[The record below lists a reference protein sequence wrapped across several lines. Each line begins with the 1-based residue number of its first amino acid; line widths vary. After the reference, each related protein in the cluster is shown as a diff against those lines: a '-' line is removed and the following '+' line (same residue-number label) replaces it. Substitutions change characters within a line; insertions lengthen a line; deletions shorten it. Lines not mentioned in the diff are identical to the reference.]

1 MSNEKNKDDE
11 LLEKYKQLAENRED
25 YIDPSNF
32 VLPDINEMVAEDLM
46 SEIYQQYEDGDID
59 KDYESKEIIN
69 KAFYYEE
76 PYTTAPGYYAE
87 DGVFL
92 LRVNKWK
99 KGSDYNYLYALNK
112 WDGDTVDFNISDL
125 DCGNDPIIMSKHND
139 TSLTYA
145 NFEEYYRKMNGSDNV
160 QIRFV
165 GIDAME
171 IPHFEV
177 QPIRKDAKDKRVIEI
192 TYKEML
198 NMKNKKHNIIYEKC
212 PYIKSQATVHQY
224 KDDEKMKLLLISD
237 ENGIKTYSQIIDRFN
252 GEALYIQSVK
262 ASTGKEPTISKDYDY
277 YVIIGQEESEPN
289 KIEDGYKAQAL
300 VRKMMDNASEIMLM
314 LDANSLSVDRQITTY
329 SKTFN
334 SVYYLDDIIKYMK
347 DQWDVYYKDLKQ
359 TTYSYLPYG
368 MDTYKRSLG
377 VIYVE
382 YEGEWI
388 NLNKYVLANTKMT
401 LANPSFDSSPELQQL
416 SSGLSSTFKLWSYNK
431 NNIEWV
437 DSFDK
442 IASKSYEDRI
452 ELHRKATGIDF
463 TQYREC
469 TLFIG
474 DTLMLIPPTNIRNIS
489 QLSYERIPNMRSKG
503 TMAKNKGNVDHMLEL
518 TLYFYEDA
526 GINGISY
533 EYTTPSGEL
542 LTYKLDGLRSLLAQ
556 FKIAPFLPI
565 ENGYIN
571 DVLGIEAVALQNLNI
586 SNVDGIPRLLKVI
599 LTLREFNYRLYMPDM
614 PIADND
620 NEGSVAKM
628 QPLFAKAFNWELFR
642 YYYQRA
648 IMAGDNLALIE
659 ESKGFTDYSY
669 NLKYYSNKNA
679 VGPWMFCGPLSA
691 IGNISFYIPDENWLN
706 QALQVKKDRD
716 SYILSNL
723 ANVELSDRAKSYMSV
738 LSKLAD
744 DLKDLRTN
752 HNCPEF
758 YNALDELFSKVK
770 NKEIEVYLSVSSLSN
785 KQLKDEGITTSN
797 IDNTTSLGSLVLIK
811 NTKKNN
817 DLRQYFLLKIK
828 DALVN
833 KFNDVSYFKSMSI
846 DETIKKDTN
855 DIYTAIWTFNIHLNR
870 ESITD
875 EDWANIKEVLDTSD
889 ALNTSNVFKNDTIK
903 FSYQMSFPD
912 KKLLIS
918 DTKEDYYVNT
928 FIPVTTDDEEKL
940 SALQSY
946 LENSDTDNVDMTDGT
961 INDYN
966 QEIDF
971 YVKDYK
977 NPANMPFV
985 PYIEEVMCTA
995 FSGNTANNFTD
1006 IYIKAIEGKAPQY
1019 MGGQDIQLEFQLIT
1033 DDLTIVGALNNL
1045 PTLASAMA
1053 KKYRRILPA
1062 WPIKIRSDLTRILG
1076 VCEVLIDAI
1085 EIDTLEGYPG
1095 VYTISMRLTSVDR
1108 TQRQREALRRLD
1120 VAPNGGK
1127 ITYGAGSKLSIK
1139 SYFAIESVL
1148 SQAEL
1153 YPDLDIPSLDELAEK
1168 GFRFIKYSGKNRS
1181 YPDPDFYIIYN
1192 YPYTSLIIKK
1202 MVKDTLSKNLL
1213 NTEGDENTQS
1223 YNFTD
1228 IMGAKVTTKISALVG
1243 LTHVSDDN
1251 KQAKTY
1257 SDTLDDLEKSI
1268 RENLSNN
1275 TYLDQYQTEDVI
1287 NKAQMIATVNRLILA
1302 EVNEGWEVSPSWKA
1316 PLAGS
1321 NIDESIKESTKTN
1334 PNIFA
1339 DEIKKMRIKAINLID
1354 NILSKPIKYRENK
1367 LKDYFKKSY
1376 EGGAA
1381 VSTIITPYYKAI
1393 CEEAIGTIFGSDD
1406 GQELLKLLC
1415 HGEIDW
1421 TDLTDTE
1428 DPLIATKNTGKFNKK
1443 YFKSPKLPNYL
1454 VGFLFACGCALSAD
1468 KEYATKIDKKDW
1480 YPNHFVSINGSTID
1494 ISDTK
1499 YNGCV
1504 LPYCITEKIG
1514 GSPRVATTVKDAIN
1528 NGVIY
1533 GAWRISKYND
1543 PQTIV
1548 NMVERDKSS
1557 SIEYTKNNDSV
1568 YTSVNA
1574 GFIDPYYNKASKE
1587 TQKKYQKSIATNITS
1602 NAEAFTR
1609 QVLLMLRKLICE
1621 GLFFSE
1627 IDVLVTDYVDLYN
1640 AETTYDT
1647 TVSNALTDL
1656 GLSEATISS
1665 IMEAAKDSFDKS
1677 FCVRLIYP
1685 FIMALTECN
1694 NDIYRMI
1701 KNRDYNSL
1709 NALTGYVENG
1719 AGTTESRTRIV
1730 KFLAALSGIGLSLDS
1745 TNKKEATSV
1754 SQKIMNTLIKD
1765 VYIEAAND
1773 PRSYLVH
1780 SFYDMVVN
1788 DKRGRLVRAFPT
1800 YYVIFIDEGRKL
1812 GTWKL
1817 HDNFYNMN
1825 SISSINVVKSRKIAT
1840 DTCNIVMNNT
1850 FNSYT
1855 MEPDSTTTQQYTDIY
1870 GLKDVFDSIFS
1881 PKAYFDK
1888 EKAIRLRKNTPDT
1901 VVLQPGIR
1909 IHVRM
1914 GYSADGSKL
1923 PIVFNGKVAEIN
1935 VEEVAE
1941 IIAQGDGHELMNPL
1955 NAFGEIE
1962 ATDLDV
1968 VQSTVTW
1975 FKDIRGAW
1983 SGGGQT
1989 PRDLL
1994 SKILTAKYGGAKKVV
2009 DKVTDGRWFNEN
2021 PFGIIHFGDPKFT
2034 DIFERGEV
2042 TQNLYEVADE
2052 TLLKGVNELSSDRVN
2067 SCKITPTIN
2076 VAIQDKTFWDLLHLC
2091 ANSGENYIGA
2101 IRDFGFRST
2110 VFLGRPNDYY
2120 AYAYELV
2127 DGKIVEKRKPFQQ
2140 FHYYDSYTDIIYNS
2154 IKASEN
2160 QIKTNAIGMW
2170 QASSKLWG
2178 RENATVGPIYLD
2190 MNIYPE
2196 YQKSMTVNTGLL
2208 GAGNGRIDV
2217 GLFTHFGEKLS
2228 TNANDD
2234 KVNKALVRRV
2244 TINTLRDSVKDMYQ
2258 GDLCILGDPSIKPYD
2273 RVYIHDTYED
2283 MMGMFEV
2290 EAVIHNMSSET
2301 GFTTSI
2307 MPDVIARHQDSYE
2320 IATQSLL
2327 GTVASVL
2334 TLGVAVPI
2342 LDKLWGAAV
2351 HGKLVTLIAKSEKVF
2366 GATRKLSDIANNLYS
2381 ATGMKDFLT
2390 DHPTAKAVFS
2400 KFNVLPSIDQSHL
2413 QRMANSFDYLSSVT
2427 KANLVDSN
2435 GKILYNKFD
2444 DIAKALSN
2452 FNEIDMDKYE
2462 ELLKTAYNSN
2472 YGATKA
2478 TYSLNNLENSI
2489 ATAKDSYKQLTDL
2502 IDVSNFDAKGL
2513 ASDISKIKVD
2523 NITLNNATSKEV
2535 SKILDN
2541 WTKGQVSTDK
2551 AELIDQISK
2560 VLSDDEVAKAL
2571 KEGKLSTN
2579 KADDFIKSFST
2590 LFDDID
2596 DNGKTVTRFANALN
2610 SLKCGDKLDDL
2621 VSVFKGALRSNVIGL
2636 LIDIAIETMITIFV
2650 RNTKALFTDFL
2661 QDIQA
2666 IDVYPIYKYN
2676 KPLIAGMNGHKGSVY
2691 GWPVKEGYD
2700 SIQGMVIEFTDWFK
2714 KIDGNAPIADW
2725 ILGLFVDNN
2734 ILSQLT
2740 EEWKDKLNIETSD
2753 NLTQE
2758 ELTQQTYGDI
2768 SAAYSATNNVGYSYM
2783 TIPRISKTQ
2792 LDDANSATLVKQYQ
2806 IKASTMS
2813 AIGLNDKVLALTSL
2827 NRSSILKKAS
2837 INKRF
2842 STAHAE
2848 KYDAIVNVQFE
2859 SGVEAIPVK
2868 IGNNTNVYDMPLVQE
2883 ELVYLLEQII
2893 SDDALSKAKL
2903 QLTSG
2908 VRINDNKGWNS
2919 TGYVMT
2925 IKMLKGSMDDLK
2937 SVLDKLKDKTNI
2949 INTDGFFDYSLNN
2962 KKAVIIVYPR
2972 QIISD

>member
-1 MSNEKNKDDE
+1 MSNKKNDE

-32 VLPDINEMVAEDLM
+32 ILPDINEMVAEDLM

-76 PYTTAPGYYAE
+76 PYSTAPGYYAE

-99 KGSDYNYLYALNK
+99 KGSNYDYLYALNK
-112 WDGDTVDFNISDL
+112 WDGDTVDFNVSDL
-125 DCGNDPIIMSKHND
+125 DCGNDPIVISKHNN

-145 NFEEYYRKMNGSDNV
+145 NFKEYYRKMNGSDNV

-171 IPHFEV
+171 IPHFEI

-289 KIEDGYKAQAL
+289 KIEDGYRAQAL
-300 VRKMMDNASEIMLM
+300 VRKMIDNASEIMLM
-314 LDANSLSVDRQITTY
+314 LDANSLSVDRQVTTY

-334 SVYYLDDIIKYMK
+334 SIYYLDDIIKYMK

-359 TTYSYLPYG
+359 TTYNYLPYG

-388 NLNKYVLANTKMT
+388 NLNKYVLANTEMT
-401 LANPSFDSSPELQQL
+401 LANPSFNSSPELQQL

-452 ELHRKATGIDF
+452 ELHRKAEVTGIDF

-533 EYTTPSGEL
+533 KYTTPSGEL

-614 PIADND
+614 PIAEND

-648 IMAGDNLALIE
+648 IIAGDDLALIE

-669 NLKYYSNKNA
+669 NLKYYSNKNT

-706 QALQVKKDRD
+706 QALQVKKNRD

-723 ANVELSDRAKSYMSV
+723 ANVELSDRAKSYMGV

-744 DLKDLRTN
+744 DLRDLRTN

-770 NKEIEVYLSVSSLSN
+770 NKEIEIYLSVSSLSN

-797 IDNTTSLGSLVLIK
+797 IDNTTSLGSLILIK
-811 NTKKNN
+811 NTKKNIHN
-817 DLRQYFLLKIK
+817 DLRQYFLSKIK

-855 DIYTAIWTFNIHLNR
+855 DIYIAIWTFNIHLNR

-875 EDWANIKEVLDTSD
+875 EDWANIKEVLDTSN

-903 FSYQMSFPD
+903 FSYQINFPD

-918 DTKEDYYVNT
+918 DTKDDYYVNT

-946 LENSDTDNVDMTDGT
+946 LENGDTDNVDMTDGT

-995 FSGNTANNFTD
+995 FSGNTANSFTD

-1033 DDLTIVGALNNL
+1033 DDLTIVGSLNNL

-1127 ITYGAGSKLSIK
+1127 VNYKSASKLSIK
-1139 SYFAIESVL
+1139 SYFAIENML

-1153 YPDLDIPSLDELAEK
+1153 YPDLDMPSLDELAEK

-1202 MVKDTLSKNLL
+1202 MIKDTLSKNLL
-1213 NTEGDENTQS
+1213 NPNGDENLQS
-1223 YNFTD
+1223 FTYKDSNGVEVTAKLNDKNGLSVLDTEENKAFNDYREQLNKLQATIHSKLSNDNDLNEEEKELIEFKYSMNNIISRLIFTD
-1228 IMGAKVTTKISALVG
+1228 IG
-1243 LTHVSDDN
+1243 D
-1251 KQAKTY
+1251 
-1257 SDTLDDLEKSI
+1257 
-1268 RENLSNN
+1268 
-1275 TYLDQYQTEDVI
+1275 
-1287 NKAQMIATVNRLILA
+1287 
-1302 EVNEGWEVSPSWKA
+1302 GWEIRSSYKA
-1316 PLAGS
+1316 PLAEN
-1321 NIDESIKESTKTN
+1321 NINEAIKSSTKDN
-1334 PNIFA
+1334 PNIYA
-1339 DEIKKMRIKAINLID
+1339 DEIKKMRTKAINLID
-1354 NILSKPIKYRENK
+1354 EILSKPIEYRDNE
-1367 LKDYFKKSY
+1367 LKDYLSVSSDWENPTLKEPNYEIICRNAVVSIFK
-1376 EGGAA
+1376 EGAGRELFKLLFHTDIDFSKQP
-1381 VSTIITPYYKAI
+1381 VVWLSKGWDFNITTLENKTSGQSDSLLGLSTINWI
-1393 CEEAIGTIFGSDD
+1393 
-1406 GQELLKLLC
+1406 
-1415 HGEIDW
+1415 
-1421 TDLTDTE
+1421 
-1428 DPLIATKNTGKFNKK
+1428 
-1443 YFKSPKLPNYL
+1443 
-1454 VGFLFACGCALSAD
+1454 VGFLYASGCALSGD
-1468 KEYATKIDKKDW
+1468 KEYAAKVDIKDW
-1480 YPNHFVSINGSTID
+1480 QPNHFVSSID
-1494 ISDTK
+1494 DLATDKSDSE
-1499 YNGCV
+1499 YHGCRI
-1504 LPYCITEKIG
+1504 PYCITEKIQ
-1514 GSPRVATTVKDAIN
+1514 GSPKVGTTVKDCID
-1528 NGVIY
+1528 NGITY
-1533 GAWRISKYND
+1533 GAWKISKYSD
-1543 PQTIV
+1543 PQAII

-1557 SIEYTKNNDSV
+1557 SIEYTKYNDVV
-1568 YTSVNA
+1568 YSSVNA
-1574 GFIDPYYNKASKE
+1574 GFIDPYYNKASKAE
-1587 TQKKYQKSIATNITS
+1587 QKKYQESITVNIQS
-1602 NAEAFTR
+1602 NAEAFMR
-1609 QVLLMLRKLICE
+1609 EVLLMLRKLICD

-1627 IDVLVTDYVDLYN
+1627 IDIVVNDYKDLINNYVYRTDYTI
-1640 AETTYDT
+1640 ETKMKE
-1647 TVSNALTDL
+1647 L
-1656 GLSEATISS
+1656 GLDLETPKELLTALDSS
-1665 IMEAAKDSFDKS
+1665 ARRNFAARI
-1677 FCVRLIYP
+1677 VYP
-1685 FIMALTECN
+1685 FLMALTECN
-1694 NDIYRMI
+1694 YDIYKMI
-1701 KNRDYNSL
+1701 KSRDYNSL
-1709 NALTGYVENG
+1709 NGLTGYVENG
-1719 AGTTESRTRIV
+1719 AGTTESRTRVV
-1730 KFLAALSGIGLSLDS
+1730 KFLAALSGIGLIKASS
-1745 TNKKEATSV
+1745 NAKEAISA
-1754 SQKIMNTLIKD
+1754 SQKIMNNLVKD
-1765 VYIEAAND
+1765 IYIQAADD

-1800 YYVIFIDEGRKL
+1800 YYVIFIDEGRKI

-1888 EKAIRLRKNTPDT
+1888 EKAIRLRKNTSDT

-1962 ATDLDV
+1962 ATDLDA

-1994 SKILTAKYGGAKKVV
+1994 SKILTAKYGGIKKVV

-2021 PFGIIHFGDPKFT
+2021 PFGIMHFGDPKFT

-2052 TLLKGVNELSSDRVN
+2052 TLLKGVNELSSDKVN
-2067 SCKITPTIN
+2067 SSKITPTIN

-2160 QIKTNAIGMW
+2160 QMKTNGVGMW
-2170 QASSKLWG
+2170 
-2178 RENATVGPIYLD
+2178 
-2190 MNIYPE
+2190 
-2196 YQKSMTVNTGLL
+2196 
-2208 GAGNGRIDV
+2208 
-2217 GLFTHFGEKLS
+2217 
-2228 TNANDD
+2228 
-2234 KVNKALVRRV
+2234 
-2244 TINTLRDSVKDMYQ
+2244 
-2258 GDLCILGDPSIKPYD
+2258 
-2273 RVYIHDTYED
+2273 
-2283 MMGMFEV
+2283 
-2290 EAVIHNMSSET
+2290 
-2301 GFTTSI
+2301 
-2307 MPDVIARHQDSYE
+2307 
-2320 IATQSLL
+2320 
-2327 GTVASVL
+2327 
-2334 TLGVAVPI
+2334 
-2342 LDKLWGAAV
+2342 
-2351 HGKLVTLIAKSEKVF
+2351 
-2366 GATRKLSDIANNLYS
+2366 
-2381 ATGMKDFLT
+2381 
-2390 DHPTAKAVFS
+2390 
-2400 KFNVLPSIDQSHL
+2400 
-2413 QRMANSFDYLSSVT
+2413 
-2427 KANLVDSN
+2427 
-2435 GKILYNKFD
+2435 
-2444 DIAKALSN
+2444 
-2452 FNEIDMDKYE
+2452 
-2462 ELLKTAYNSN
+2462 
-2472 YGATKA
+2472 
-2478 TYSLNNLENSI
+2478 
-2489 ATAKDSYKQLTDL
+2489 
-2502 IDVSNFDAKGL
+2502 
-2513 ASDISKIKVD
+2513 
-2523 NITLNNATSKEV
+2523 
-2535 SKILDN
+2535 
-2541 WTKGQVSTDK
+2541 
-2551 AELIDQISK
+2551 
-2560 VLSDDEVAKAL
+2560 
-2571 KEGKLSTN
+2571 
-2579 KADDFIKSFST
+2579 
-2590 LFDDID
+2590 
-2596 DNGKTVTRFANALN
+2596 
-2610 SLKCGDKLDDL
+2610 
-2621 VSVFKGALRSNVIGL
+2621 
-2636 LIDIAIETMITIFV
+2636 
-2650 RNTKALFTDFL
+2650 
-2661 QDIQA
+2661 
-2666 IDVYPIYKYN
+2666 
-2676 KPLIAGMNGHKGSVY
+2676 
-2691 GWPVKEGYD
+2691 
-2700 SIQGMVIEFTDWFK
+2700 
-2714 KIDGNAPIADW
+2714 
-2725 ILGLFVDNN
+2725 
-2734 ILSQLT
+2734 
-2740 EEWKDKLNIETSD
+2740 
-2753 NLTQE
+2753 
-2758 ELTQQTYGDI
+2758 
-2768 SAAYSATNNVGYSYM
+2768 
-2783 TIPRISKTQ
+2783 
-2792 LDDANSATLVKQYQ
+2792 
-2806 IKASTMS
+2806 
-2813 AIGLNDKVLALTSL
+2813 
-2827 NRSSILKKAS
+2827 
-2837 INKRF
+2837 
-2842 STAHAE
+2842 
-2848 KYDAIVNVQFE
+2848 
-2859 SGVEAIPVK
+2859 
-2868 IGNNTNVYDMPLVQE
+2868 
-2883 ELVYLLEQII
+2883 
-2893 SDDALSKAKL
+2893 
-2903 QLTSG
+2903 
-2908 VRINDNKGWNS
+2908 
-2919 TGYVMT
+2919 
-2925 IKMLKGSMDDLK
+2925 
-2937 SVLDKLKDKTNI
+2937 
-2949 INTDGFFDYSLNN
+2949 
-2962 KKAVIIVYPR
+2962 
-2972 QIISD
+2972 